1 MRKPTI
7 AKIAAAV
14 GLLILAGCAAT
25 YNQPCRV
32 RLESDPPGAEIWK
45 GGYYIGTTP
54 YVLHYTATSED
65 DDRGYLRLPPLTMK
79 KPGYRPYLV
88 EMELDLKEGYDWEG
102 QVILEPEDQA
112 AEGRE

>member
-1 MRKPTI
+1 MNYQTI
-7 AKIAAAV
+7 WRIAAAA
-14 GLLILAGCAAT
+14 GLLVLAGCAAT

-32 RLESDPPGAEIWK
+32 RLESDPSGAEIWK

-54 YVLHYTATSED
+54 HVLHYTATSENEEE
-65 DDRGYLRLPPLTMK
+65 GLLRLPPLTIK

-102 QVILEPEDQA
+102 QIILEPE
-112 AEGRE
+112 E